1 MPELAKER
9 INFIET
15 LHEVFLMR
23 KGFGALAFVSI
34 TDIIRL
40 FDEYKKSN
48 EPRDSFIQR
57 YVNSF

>member
-23 KGFGALAFVSI
+23 KGFGALAYVSI
-34 TDIIRL
+34 TDVMKL
-40 FDEYKKSN
+40 FDEYQKSN
-48 EPRDSFIQR
+48 EPYDSFIHR
-57 YVNSF
+57 YVNSI

>member
-1 MPELAKER
+1 MTELAQER

-40 FDEYKKSN
+40 FEKYKDSN
-48 EPRDSFIQR
+48 ESSDSFIHR
-57 YVNSF
+57 YVNSI

>member
-1 MPELAKER
+1 MSELAKER

-34 TDIIRL
+34 TDVMRL
-40 FDEYKKSN
+40 FEKYKNSN
-48 EPRDSFIQR
+48 ESAESFIYQ
-57 YVNSF
+57 YVNSI

>member
-1 MPELAKER
+1 MSELTKER
-9 INFIET
+9 ITFIET

-34 TDIIRL
+34 TDVMKL

-48 EPRDSFIQR
+48 ETSDSFIHR
-57 YVNSF
+57 YVNSI